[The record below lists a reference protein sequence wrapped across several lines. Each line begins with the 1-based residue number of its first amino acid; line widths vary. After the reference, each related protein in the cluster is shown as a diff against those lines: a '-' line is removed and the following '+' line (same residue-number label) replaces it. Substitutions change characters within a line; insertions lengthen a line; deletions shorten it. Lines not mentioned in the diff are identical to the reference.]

1 MKNIFRDKLGKFKSL
16 KINLLDGQRRGEVVF
31 RRVFLLIVLYI
42 IVMLVLK
49 LVTTKPE
56 EQMEIEEV
64 EAGERIVWEGDQK
77 IRYTED
83 GEKRYIYQDYVP
95 KPEEVEEV
103 VEVPGKGIV
112 DDSVR
117 QYIKS
122 YGGKIDDGYLSLLRE
137 HCSEEAVKV
146 VVAISVAETS
156 MGKNTDKQSNYFG
169 WHKGGDVNYDPG
181 VPEMARE
188 ICVGVQRSYMTI
200 GYNRAVTEAY
210 TGGDRVDTWTRN
222 FRSAFE
228 SMGGK

>member
-1 MKNIFRDKLGKFKSL
+1 MKKILRDKFGKFKSL

-31 RRVFLLIVLYI
+31 RRVFVLLVGALI
-42 IVMLVLK
+42 IYLLLLALVGK
-49 LVTTKPE
+49 KDQNVS
-56 EQMEIEEV
+56 EV
-64 EAGERIVWEGDQK
+64 EAKEEKVIWEGDQK
-77 IRYTED
+77 IEYDDNGKKWYIHEEYNNYT
-83 GEKRYIYQDYVP
+83 P
-95 KPEEVEEV
+95 PVEEIP
-103 VEVPGKGIV
+103 EVAGKGVI
-112 DDSVR
+112 DDGIR

-137 HCSEEAVKV
+137 YCSEEAVKV

>member
-16 KINLLDGQRRGEVVF
+16 KLDLLDGQRRGEIVF
-31 RRVFLLIVLYI
+31 RRVFLLVVLY
-42 IVMLVLK
+42 MLIMLTLK

-56 EQMEIEEV
+56 ERMEIEEV

-95 KPEEVEEV
+95 SPEEAEEG
-103 VEVPGKGIV
+103 VEVSGKGIV

-117 QYIKS
+117 EYIKS

-169 WHKGGDVNYDPG
+169 YFYKGDRQYDPG
-181 VPEMARE
+181 REEMAKV
-188 ICVGVQRSYMTI
+188 ICLGIEGYYMDVVDN
-200 GYNRAVTEAY
+200 YSSAKRY
-210 TGGDRVDTWTRN
+210 TGGDRTDVWIKNVKTAL
-222 FRSAFE
+222 SQ
-228 SMGGK
+228 M